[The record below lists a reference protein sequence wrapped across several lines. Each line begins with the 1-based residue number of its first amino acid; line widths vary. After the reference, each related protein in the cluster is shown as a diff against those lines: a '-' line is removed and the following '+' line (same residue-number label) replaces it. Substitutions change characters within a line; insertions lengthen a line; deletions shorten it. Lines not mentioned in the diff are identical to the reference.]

1 MGVNPWQMEQDVLE
15 PRSGFNFKRRVHKL
29 KIMAKGNLLIVDDN
43 KSILSALEILLS
55 PEFQTVTTLSDP
67 NQIPSELRKRD
78 YNLVVLDMNFNAGIN
93 TGNEGIYWLGRIKET
108 NPETSVVMI
117 TAYGDVELTVKA
129 LKAGATDFVLKPWDN
144 AKLMATLKS
153 ALQLNL
159 SKMEVSQLKEKEKG
173 LKNEIN
179 REQKFIVGSS
189 PQLMH
194 VLNLVRKVAK
204 TDANVLITGENGTGK
219 ELIAQEIHRL
229 SNRSNEILVSVDMG
243 AVTETLFES
252 ELFGHVKGAFTDAR
266 ESRPGKFEV
275 ADKGSLFLDEIGNL
289 SFHLQAKLLAAI
301 QNRQISRI
309 GSNQTVPVD
318 IRLICAT
325 NKNLESMVRDGLFRE
340 DLLYR
345 INTIQIEVP
354 PLRERGKDVLVLADF
369 FLQKYASKYNK
380 PGLKI
385 NQQAQEKLLKYSWP
399 GNIRELQHTVEKA
412 VILSENNIL
421 KPEDFFMRPVSSVQN
436 HATETTLEEMEKRM
450 INRAIEK
457 NNGNLS
463 AAAEQLGITR
473 QTLYNKMKRFGQ

>member
-1 MGVNPWQMEQDVLE
+1 LPVFRQEIT
-15 PRSGFNFKRRVHKL
+15 FKEK
-29 KIMAKGNLLIVDDN
+29 MAKGNILIVDDS
-43 KSILSALEILLS
+43 KSILSAMEILLS
-55 PEFQTVTTLSDP
+55 PEFQTVTTLSNP
-67 NQIPSELRKRD
+67 NQIPSELRKHD
-78 YNLVVLDMNFNAGIN
+78 YNLVLLDMNFNAGIN
-93 TGNEGIYWLGRIKET
+93 TGNEGIFWLGRIKESH
-108 NPETSVVMI
+108 PETSVVMI

-144 AKLMATLKS
+144 AKLLATLKS

-159 SKMEVSQLKEKEKG
+159 SKVEVSQLKEKEIG
-173 LKNEIN
+173 LKSEIN
-179 REQKFIVGSS
+179 RDQKYMVGSS

-219 ELIAQEIHRL
+219 ELIAQEIHRQ
-229 SNRSNEILVSVDMG
+229 SNRAQEVLVSVDMG

-301 QNRQISRI
+301 QNRQILRI
-309 GSNQTVPVD
+309 GSNQTIPVD

-325 NKNLESMVRDGLFRE
+325 NKNLEHMVQEGLFRE

-354 PLRERGKDVLVLADF
+354 PLRERGNDILVLADF
-369 FLQKYASKYNK
+369 FLKKYASKYNK

-385 NQQAQEKLLKYSWP
+385 NQQAQEKLLKYNWP
-399 GNIRELQHTVEKA
+399 GNIRELQHTIEKA
-412 VILSENNIL
+412 VILSDSNIL
-421 KPEDFFMRPVSSVQN
+421 KSEDFFMRPISTVQDL
-436 HATETTLEEMEKRM
+436 AAEITLEEMEKRM
-450 INRAIEK
+450 INQIVRK
-457 NNGNLS
+457 NQGNLS

-473 QTLYNKMKRFGQ
+473 QTLYNKMKRYSL

>member
-1 MGVNPWQMEQDVLE
+1 
-15 PRSGFNFKRRVHKL
+15 
-29 KIMAKGNLLIVDDN
+29 MAKGNILIVDDN
-43 KSILSALEILLS
+43 KSILSALEIFLT

-67 NQIPSELRKRD
+67 NQIPTELRKKD
-78 YNLVVLDMNFNAGIN
+78 YNLVILDMNFNAGIN
-93 TGNEGIYWLGRIKET
+93 TGNEGIYWLGRIKES
-108 NPETSVVMI
+108 NPEISVVMI

-129 LKAGATDFVLKPWDN
+129 LKMGATDFFLKPWDN
-144 AKLMATLKS
+144 NKLLATLKS
-153 ALQLNL
+153 ALQLNW
-159 SKMEVSQLKEKEKG
+159 SKKEVSQLKEKEKE
-173 LKNEIN
+173 LKTEIN

-189 PQLMH
+189 PKLMQM
-194 VLNLVRKVAK
+194 LNMVRKVAK

-219 ELIAQEIHRL
+219 ELIAHEIHRL
-229 SNRSNEILVSVDMG
+229 SERSQEVMVSVDMG
-243 AVTETLFES
+243 AITETLFES

-266 ESRPGKFEV
+266 ENRPGKFEV

-325 NKNLESMVRDGLFRE
+325 NRNLESMVHEGLFRE

-354 PLRERGKDVLVLADF
+354 PLRERGNDVLVLTDF
-369 FLQKYASKYNK
+369 FLKKYVSKYNK
-380 PGLKI
+380 PNLKI
-385 NQQAQEKLLKYSWP
+385 NRQAQDKLLKYPWP

-412 VILSENNIL
+412 VILSEGNVL
-421 KPEDFFMRPVSSVQN
+421 KAEDFFMRPIISEKTGE
-436 HATETTLEEMEKRM
+436 TELTLEEMEKRM
-450 INRAIEK
+450 INLAIEK

-473 QTLYNKMKRFGQ
+473 QTLYNKIKKSGQ

>member
-1 MGVNPWQMEQDVLE
+1 MILILQS
-15 PRSGFNFKRRVHKL
+15 RNFKL
-29 KIMAKGNLLIVDDN
+29 KMAKGNVLIVDDN
-43 KSILSALEILLS
+43 KSILSALDILLS
-55 PEFQTVTTLSDP
+55 SEFQSVTTLSDP
-67 NQIPSELRKRD
+67 NQIPTELRKKD

-108 NPETSVVMI
+108 NPEISVVMI

-129 LKAGATDFVLKPWDN
+129 LKAGAVDFVLKPWDN
-144 AKLMATLKS
+144 AKLLATFKS

-189 PQLMH
+189 PQLMQ

-204 TDANVLITGENGTGK
+204 TDANVLITGENGCGK

-229 SNRSNEILVSVDMG
+229 SKRAGEVLVSVDMG
-243 AVTETLFES
+243 AITETLFES

-266 ESRPGKFEV
+266 ENRPGKFEI

-325 NKNLESMVRDGLFRE
+325 NKNLDSMVQEGLFRE

-354 PLRERGKDVLVLADF
+354 PLRERGNDILVLADF
-369 FLQKYASKYNK
+369 FLKKYSSKYNK
-380 PGLKI
+380 SSLKI
-385 NQQAQEKLLKYSWP
+385 NQQAQDKLLKYSWP
-399 GNIRELQHTVEKA
+399 GNIRELQHTIEKA
-412 VILSENNIL
+412 VILSDNHVL
-421 KPEDFFMRPVSSVQN
+421 KPEDFFMRPVTSGKNMPS
-436 HATETTLEEMEKRM
+436 EMTLEEMEKRM
-450 INRAIEK
+450 IDLAIEK

-463 AAAEQLGITR
+463 AAADQLGVTR
-473 QTLYNKMKRFGQ
+473 QTLYNKIKKSGQ